1 MADSAQRL
9 AKHIAA
15 REGAPGATWFA
26 PAAYV
31 DPNDT
36 AELRRQHRPF
46 TAVHR
51 LRAAVLEV
59 AAADLLC
66 DARTP
71 EAERRR
77 ALARDWF
84 TCRRERWWTFSF
96 VACCEAVGVHPG
108 YLWARLE
115 AQQRAVLSGPPALTG
130 CEPRVRALLG
140 AHGTV
145 SVQQL
150 GAWLHVPA
158 ETAQRACRRLVA
170 VGLAERCGNGRYRAV
185 APRTGGDAA

>member
-1 MADSAQRL
+1 MADAAERL

-36 AELRRQHRPF
+36 AELRRQRRPF

-51 LRAAVLEV
+51 LRVAVLEV

-150 GAWLHVPA
+150 GAWLRVPA

-170 VGLAERCGNGRYRAV
+170 VGLLDRKSV
-185 APRTGGDAA
+185 V